1 MVADACDCGGYCEM
15 FNFES
20 SEKSHLLVVQI
31 LALPFTIEKVV
42 SYGKKKDPK
51 SGCYIYKVY
60 IPISHLGAVYPEISG
75 RNHIYLTSMPRI

>member
-31 LALPFTIEKVV
+31 LALPFTIEKV
-42 SYGKKKDPK
+42 YPMGRKKILKVDAIYIK
-51 SGCYIYKVY
+51 YIY
-60 IPISHLGAVYPEISG
+60 LYP
-75 RNHIYLTSMPRI
+75 T